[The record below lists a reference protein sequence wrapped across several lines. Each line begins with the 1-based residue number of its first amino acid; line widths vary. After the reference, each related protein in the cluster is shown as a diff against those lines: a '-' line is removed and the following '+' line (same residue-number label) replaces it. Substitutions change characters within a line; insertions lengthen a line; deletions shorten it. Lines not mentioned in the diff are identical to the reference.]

1 MKIVQVIMLLLSFSV
16 CADNNNKF
24 ESVTVGFKVLKPN
37 GWQFVTADEN
47 LENINRIRLNNEE
60 FHKLMLKHS
69 TAPLVA
75 MMKYPEPFD
84 DLNPSFKVTTKPLG
98 QFKGLDPKKILAI
111 LIPQF
116 EKIFQNLDLVQPP
129 KDTKVA
135 GLDAA
140 YMRIHYSLAIP
151 DGRVFPTSSE
161 LWVVPRGSY
170 FFLLGAGTRQDEK
183 TGSRAEI
190 NKILNTVEIQPIGRN
205 FER

>member
-1 MKIVQVIMLLLSFSV
+1 MLILSFSV
-16 CADNNNKF
+16 SAENNNKF
-24 ESVTVGFKVLKPN
+24 ESVTVGFKVFKPN
-37 GWQFVTADEN
+37 DWRFVSAYEN
-47 LENINRIRLNNEE
+47 LVSLNRIRLNNEE

-98 QFKGLDPKKILAI
+98 QFKGLDPKVILDR

-116 EKIFQNLDLVQPP
+116 GKIFQNLDLVQPP
-129 KDTKVA
+129 EDTMVA
-135 GLDAA
+135 GLNAA
-140 YMRIHYSLAIP
+140 YMRIHYSLTIP

-170 FFLLGAGTRQDEK
+170 FFILGAATRQDEK
-183 TGSRAEI
+183 TGSRVEI
-190 NKILNTVEIQPIGRN
+190 NKILDTVEIQPVDIN

>member
-1 MKIVQVIMLLLSFSV
+1 MKIVQVIMLILSFSV
-16 CADNNNKF
+16 NADNNNKF
-24 ESVTVGFKVLKPN
+24 ESVTVGFKVLKPSD
-37 GWQFVTADEN
+37 WQFVTADEN
-47 LENINRIRLNNEE
+47 LDSLNRIRLNNEE
-60 FHKLMLKHS
+60 FHKLMLADS
-69 TAPLVA
+69 TVPLVA

-98 QFKGLDPKKILAI
+98 QFKGLDSKEILDR

-116 EKIFQNLDLVQPP
+116 RKIFQNFVLVQPP
-129 KDTKVA
+129 EDTMVA

-140 YMRIHYSLAIP
+140 YMRIHYSLTIP

-170 FFLLGAGTRQDEK
+170 FFILGAGTRQDER
-183 TGSRAEI
+183 TGSRVEI
-190 NKILNTVEIQPIGRN
+190 NKILNSVEIQPVSTN